1 MFKTFSAAAL
11 SLTIGLTSFGATAT
25 PAQANDDLAKFI
37 FGAIA
42 LGVIA
47 NGINQANA
55 GNNSATV
62 TTTRQH
68 RPTVTQQHRPRVT
81 HQAQRG
87 VRIPAN
93 CERQVRINN
102 NNRNVFGAPCLRRN
116 NVPLHRISA
125 CARTGSIQG
134 RNLTY
139 YPKACLRR
147 NGHRV

>member
-1 MFKTFSAAAL
+1 MFKTLSAAAL

-25 PAQANDDLAKFI
+25 PAQANDDVAKFI

-42 LGVIA
+42 LGIIA
-47 NGINQANA
+47 NGINQSNA
-55 GNNSATV
+55 GNNTATV
-62 TTTRQH
+62 TTTTRQH
-68 RPTVTQQHRPRVT
+68 RPQVNQH
-81 HQAQRG
+81 QNRG
-87 VRIPAN
+87 VRIPAR

-102 NNRNVFGAPCLRRN
+102 RNHNVFGAPCLRRN
-116 NVPLHRISA
+116 DVPLRRISA
-125 CARTGSIQG
+125 CARSGSIQG

>member
-1 MFKTFSAAAL
+1 MFKTLSAAAL

-25 PAQANDDLAKFI
+25 PAQANEDLAKFI

-47 NGINQANA
+47 NAVNQANA
-55 GNNSATV
+55 GNNHAPAATQA
-62 TTTRQH
+62 RPH
-68 RPTVTQQHRPRVT
+68 RPVVTP
-81 HQAQRG
+81 QRG
-87 VRIPAN
+87 VRIPAR

-102 NNRNVFGAPCLRRN
+102 RNRNVFGAPCLRRN
-116 NVPLHRISA
+116 DVPLRRISA
-125 CARTGSIQG
+125 CARSGSIQG